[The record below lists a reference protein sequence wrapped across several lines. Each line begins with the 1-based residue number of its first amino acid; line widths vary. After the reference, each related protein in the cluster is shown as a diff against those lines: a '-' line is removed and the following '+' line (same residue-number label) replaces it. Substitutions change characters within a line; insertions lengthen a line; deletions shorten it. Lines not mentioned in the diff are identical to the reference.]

1 MSTKSTRGKA
11 KVVAVRLDAQ
21 AHAALAGAAKRA
33 KVPVA
38 RLARVLIAFG
48 LAKLARGNAE
58 IEQAIKGSRD
68 SSVRRAVKGSRDTA
82 VHAR

>member
-1 MSTKSTRGKA
+1 MNTKSTRGNA
-11 KVVAVRLDAQ
+11 KVVAVRMDPK

-48 LAKLARGNAE
+48 LAKLKQGNTE
-58 IEQAIKGSRD
+58 IERALKGSRD
-68 SSVRRAVKGSRDTA
+68 ASVRRVVETSGE
-82 VHAR
+82 

>member
-1 MSTKSTRGKA
+1 MSTKSTRGTA
-11 KVVAVRLDAQ
+11 KVVAVRMDAK
-21 AHAALAGAAKRA
+21 AHAALAAAAGRA

-58 IEQAIKGSRD
+58 IERALKGSRD
-68 SSVRRAVKGSRDTA
+68 ASVQRAVKVSRD
-82 VHAR
+82 